1 VRIRPPTWLF
11 RDAFASCEAVRAMLG
26 AVSVLLRCSDGDVAR
41 GAGAVLVLVLA
52 VALEPAALTS
62 LRDARVIRK
71 RVTRWRSSRS
81 SAGRSSCGNR
91 TCSVSRRFLED

>member
-1 VRIRPPTWLF
+1 
-11 RDAFASCEAVRAMLG
+11 MLG
-26 AVSVLLRCSDGDVAR
+26 AVSALLRCSDGDVAR
-41 GAGAVLVLVLA
+41 GAGAVLVL
-52 VALEPAALTS
+52 ALEPAAALTS

-91 TCSVSRRFLED
+91 TCRVSRRFLED

>member
-1 VRIRPPTWLF
+1 
-11 RDAFASCEAVRAMLG
+11 MLG
-26 AVSVLLRCSDGDVAR
+26 AASALLRCSDGDVAR
-41 GAGAVLVLVLA
+41 GPGAVLVLMLVLA
-52 VALEPAALTS
+52 VALEPTAALTS